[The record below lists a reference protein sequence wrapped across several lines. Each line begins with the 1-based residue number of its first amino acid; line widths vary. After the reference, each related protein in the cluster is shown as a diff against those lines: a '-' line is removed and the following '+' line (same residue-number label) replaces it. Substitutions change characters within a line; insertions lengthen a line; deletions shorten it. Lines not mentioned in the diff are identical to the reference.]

1 MCGFI
6 KMEMSF
12 SYFILHRNGNVC
24 VAGQSFAMHFALA
37 QCIHVYLQVMC
48 LKETLR
54 WKISVMHKG
63 ENFAPCCLLL

>member
-1 MCGFI
+1 MYGFI

-12 SYFILHRNGNVC
+12 SYFILHRTGNVC

-37 QCIHVYLQVMC
+37 QCIHVYLQVIC

-54 WKISVMHKG
+54 
-63 ENFAPCCLLL
+63 